1 MAATRQGNEFHEDR
15 KFRRSILVL
24 VSALWVGGERVATYR
39 RSTSVIAGE
48 YVSVAWCAAPKL
60 HSTPIVTEHSCV
72 VKKV

>member
-1 MAATRQGNEFHEDR
+1 M
-15 KFRRSILVL
+15 L